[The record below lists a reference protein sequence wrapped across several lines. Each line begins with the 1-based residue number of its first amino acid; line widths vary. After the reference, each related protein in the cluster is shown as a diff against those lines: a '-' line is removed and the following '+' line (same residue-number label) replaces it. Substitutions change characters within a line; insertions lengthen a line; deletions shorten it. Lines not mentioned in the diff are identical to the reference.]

1 MKSNPQINTLEL
13 VGNGRSDVLL
23 KCWQRSMLVDNNVS
37 TSIVTLFI
45 YR

>member
-1 MKSNPQINTLEL
+1 MKSKPQINTVEL
-13 VGNGRSDVLL
+13 VGNGGSELSL
-23 KCWQRSMLVDNNVS
+23 KCCQRSMLVDNNVS